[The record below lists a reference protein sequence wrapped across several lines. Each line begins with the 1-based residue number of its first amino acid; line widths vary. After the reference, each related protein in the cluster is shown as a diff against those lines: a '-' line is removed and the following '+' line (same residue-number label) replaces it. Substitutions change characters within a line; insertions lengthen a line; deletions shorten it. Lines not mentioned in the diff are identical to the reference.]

1 MTSMLAWH
9 SNIGRAKWNTEY
21 RNCFGKKISYEAMFK
36 NAAGKAAKNP
46 IPQNVNE

>member
-1 MTSMLAWH
+1 MPPWQ

-36 NAAGKAAKNP
+36 NAASEAAENP
-46 IPQNVNE
+46 IPQNVSE